1 MNYIDIDQVAD
12 QVKHLLWSF
21 NSIDIS
27 TNQIKIFILYLLRT
41 LTGSS
46 MSKIHKYTIIKN
58 ENCEWTFNGNPFTG
72 EIILSRLPDSSIGI
86 SFYSIILD
94 YKLYDM
100 KRKRNEYLI
109 EKVLSEIKDNY
120 NISYTDID
128 QGLYPKTDEHYELY
142 SIIILTIFQYLL
154 TKIINKKKNIYLIDL
169 YEDEYIR
176 TIISNKRR
184 TCFILHYDKIMTSEN
199 SSISSIIIEKI
210 KRKEIDDYVNTDT
223 IDISNSEVDTLE
235 LL

>member
-27 TNQIKIFILYLLRT
+27 VNQVKIFILYLLRT
-41 LTGSS
+41 LTSS
-46 MSKIHKYTIIKN
+46 FMCKIHSYAIIKN
-58 ENCEWTFNGNPFTG
+58 EDCEWTFNGYPFIG
-72 EIILSRLPDSSIGI
+72 EIVLSRLLNSSIGI
-86 SFYSIILD
+86 SFHSMKLY

-100 KRKRNEYLI
+100 RKERRKYLI

-120 NISYTDID
+120 NITYYDHH
-128 QGLYPKTDEHYELY
+128 LYPKTDEDYEIY

-154 TKIINKKKNIYLIDL
+154 TKVINKKENIYLIDL

-199 SSISSIIIEKI
+199 SSMSSIIIERI
-210 KRKEIDDYVNTDT
+210 KRKEIDDYMNTDT
-223 IDISNSEVDTLE
+223 IDTSNNSEADTLE